1 MTFDEYKKLDEF
13 EREKCL
19 RHNGIQVSINID
31 NCRHS
36 YAYIYTPNKT
46 YVAGDR
52 SGLLEYL
59 ELIYLWYYV
68 DLQKLFE
75 QEVQDFLQQF
85 QGQIIYRDNLYRIK
99 YGIQSIMRKYRSDDY
114 VKVTA
119 RGYGVDISQSL
130 MDFDVQ
136 ISN

>member
-19 RHNGIQVSINID
+19 RQNGIRVSIKID

-36 YAYIYTPNKT
+36 YALIDTPDNN
-46 YVAGDR
+46 YVARDR

-68 DLQKLFE
+68 DLQNLFE
-75 QEVQDFLQQF
+75 REVRDFLQQF
-85 QGQIIYRDNLYRIK
+85 QYQIICRDNLYRIK
-99 YGIQSIMRKYRSDDY
+99 YGIQSIMRKYHSDDY
-114 VKVTA
+114 VKVRATA
-119 RGYGVDISQSL
+119 NSIDISQSL